1 MNARHKYEAETKA
14 DMENMKK
21 TDTFL
26 ERRNR
31 LRNSRISGENDSVV
45 KGVLAKNNKVLMGE
59 KMANFIGIGRSV
71 DSPVNSTP
79 VGAKAEEE
87 VKKKYGL

>member
-1 MNARHKYEAETKA
+1 MT
-14 DMENMKK
+14 
-21 TDTFL
+21 
-26 ERRNR
+26 
-31 LRNSRISGENDSVV
+31 GVV
-45 KGVLAKNNKVLMGE
+45 ANKGPEMMGE

-87 VKKKYGL
+87 TKNKFGL